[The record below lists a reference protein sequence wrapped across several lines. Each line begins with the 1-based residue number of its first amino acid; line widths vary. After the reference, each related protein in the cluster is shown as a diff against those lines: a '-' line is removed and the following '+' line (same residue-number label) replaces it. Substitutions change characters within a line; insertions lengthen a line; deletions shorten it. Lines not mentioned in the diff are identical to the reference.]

1 MALEFTPIASGSTGN
16 CIYVGTENT
25 KILIDAGLSGIKI
38 ENALK
43 EINILPENLDAIFI
57 THEHKDHIDGV
68 GVLSRRYNLPIYA
81 TEGTWANMC
90 GKIGSISPKNVNIIY
105 PSENIILND
114 LCLKPFS
121 IPHDAKQPVAYT
133 IKWNNKKIAIATDM
147 GHITKDIIENL
158 RYCDALVLESN
169 HDINMLK
176 NGSYPPQLKERVLG
190 KLGHICNETSAK
202 LLACIMN
209 NNLKNV
215 FLAHISKENN
225 NPDLAYTTVKN
236 ILEEFGILE
245 KKDINLHIA
254 KEYGATKII
263 KLTEF

>member
-1 MALEFTPIASGSTGN
+1 MALEFTTIASGSSGN
-16 CIYVGTENT
+16 CVYVGTENT
-25 KILIDAGLSGIKI
+25 KILIDAGLSGIKT
-38 ENALK
+38 EKALK
-43 EINILPENLDAIFI
+43 EINISPENLDAIFV
-57 THEHKDHIDGV
+57 THEHTDHIEGV

-81 TEGTWANMC
+81 TEGTWENMS
-90 GKIGSISPKNVNIIY
+90 GKIGEISSKNKNIVY
-105 PSENIILND
+105 PYENIILND
-114 LCLKPFS
+114 LCLNPFS

-158 RYCDALVLESN
+158 RYCDALILESN

-176 NGSYPPQLKERVLG
+176 NGPYPPQLKTRVLG
-190 KLGHICNETSAK
+190 KFGHICNEISGK

-225 NPDLAYTTVKN
+225 TPDLAYITVKN
-236 ILEEFGILE
+236 ILEEFGIFE
-245 KKDINLHIA
+245 KRDVNLHIA

-263 KLTEF
+263 KLTEY